1 MIMQQRPR
9 PARSDDSQGA
19 ALYERY
25 ASTVFTYLRR
35 RLPSREDAE
44 DVMLEVF
51 LAAFERSSL
60 VGLAEEEQGA
70 WLRQV
75 TRNKLIDHYR
85 RANYRSSV
93 PLDGVEDALYDEALD
108 PERLAMQ
115 HEEER
120 RLHAA
125 VSQLPPAA
133 QEVLRLRFGNGL
145 RCVQIASMQGKR
157 EGAVRM
163 TLSRALN
170 LLRSLYTERQGGR

>member
-1 MIMQQRPR
+1 MQERPR
-9 PARSDDSQGA
+9 PARPDESPA
-19 ALYERY
+19 ALLYERY

-44 DVMLEVF
+44 DLLLEVF
-51 LAAFERSSL
+51 LAAFERNNL
-60 VGLAEEEQGA
+60 IGLAEEEQVA

-75 TRNKLIDHYR
+75 TRHKLIDHYR
-85 RANYRSSV
+85 RANARSSG
-93 PLDGVEDALYDEALD
+93 PLDGVQDALSDEALD

-125 VSQLPPAA
+125 ISQLPPAA

-145 RCVQIASMQGKR
+145 RCTQIAGRLGKR
-157 EGAVRM
+157 EGTVRM

-170 LLRSLYTERQGGR
+170 LLRSLYKDAGEER